1 MGSFLSMVFGGVS
14 QILSELTSVF
24 NRIGEEALAPVNK
37 IISSV
42 TDGMWKGDGA
52 DAFVNELKTL
62 FVPGITGVGT
72 HVTNFS
78 AHISS
83 SVDKIAQGDA
93 AITSTIGKLEEA
105 FSFF

>member
-1 MGSFLSMVFGGVS
+1 MGSFLSMVFGGVT
-14 QILSELTSVF
+14 QILSEITSQLS
-24 NRIGEEALAPVNK
+24 RIAEEALSPINK

-62 FVPGITGVGT
+62 FVPGITNVGT

-78 AHISS
+78 AHITS
-83 SVDKIAQGDA
+83 SVDKIQSADEA
-93 AITSTIGKLEEA
+93 VASTVGKLEEA